1 MIREENP
8 RDLPSPPRSLDH
20 ADHMLQTALSGYP
33 QLAADHLLHREMQG
47 KLAKTVGNFIRQLDL
62 EFRKSALSAEDSEKD
77 RNSKILVRHNAY
89 ETLIETAMNLVG
101 IEGIRVGLSSEER
114 NRVFNHIVETLGT
127 WENLEGKNE
136 GVSIASVTVEE
147 LISNMKKVQGGKSM
161 AAEMGKEIEGK
172 LEEGRRAVSF
182 ISAAKGAIQ
191 ENVYYQMTLKGMCKF
206 GNDYAVGLRW
216 VRHLGFV
223 QVSTNPTLA
232 ARAFEDFPELWGDF
246 KRRIWDHPEWLRDPE
261 RYNDEIAMEGTIIAL
276 LDNLHVFSPVALLS
290 DYQHGMVSY
299 QLNPNISGSLE
310 ESVSDA
316 LNVYSRIQEYLRVYN
331 EYLTWG
337 YSTPTEAGR
346 PDVVFKVSGGSPA
359 ATEITATLTSLGIG
373 TNDTVVFSVAQEAL
387 LITQKF
393 KGLAQ
398 AVKKGIPITQT
409 YETNMGGRLEY
420 HLRDVLGE
428 ELLTEALEKSDD
440 KHGVVHELAQKLG
453 AKGVDPSLSLEEK
466 IKCVTSAFRGN
477 FRSFTLDPFVD
488 VVSGAKIRGKTKEE
502 TVEHLKGLEELVQ
515 QAGTYVAQRVYQLFF
530 SPENRPKWLKYI
542 QEEYGLSGDQA
553 EDVMGKVDVLPASKR
568 RQNDTYFTL
577 APRNMTNTEFPNHQV
592 NVLRTSKQKGFDL
605 SKFEDSALNEPDPGV
620 LSKLIEWED
629 FRKAYEITPE
639 LKAIFERVGASTE
652 GLGEGGLKPEEWPE
666 FGPVVK
672 TMSGFKRDYIKF
684 REKTVATV
692 RGMRSVCQDLL
703 VPA

>member
-1 MIREENP
+1 VIREENP
-8 RDLPSPPRSLDH
+8 KNLPSPPQSLDH
-20 ADHMLQTALSGYP
+20 ADHMLQTALLGYP
-33 QLAADHLLHREMQG
+33 QLATDHLLHGEMRG
-47 KLAKTVGNFIRQLDL
+47 KLAKTVGNFIRRLDL
-62 EFRKSALSAEDSEKD
+62 EFRKSAPSAEDSEND
-77 RNSKILVRHNAY
+77 RKSKILVRHNAY
-89 ETLIETAMNLVG
+89 EALIEIAMNLIG
-101 IEGIRVGLSSEER
+101 IEGIWAGFSSEEK
-114 NRVFNHIVETLGT
+114 NRVFNHMVETLET
-127 WENLEGKNE
+127 WENLEGKNG

-161 AAEMGKEIEGK
+161 VSEMGKEIEGE
-172 LEEGRRAVSF
+172 LEEGRKTASF
-182 ISAAKGAIQ
+182 ISAARRAIQ
-191 ENVYYQMTLKGMCKF
+191 ENVYYQMTLRGMCKF

-232 ARAFEDFPELWGDF
+232 AKAFEDFPELWEDF
-246 KRRIWDHPEWLRDPE
+246 KRAVRDHPEWLRDPE
-261 RYNDEIAMEGTIIAL
+261 RYKDEIAMEGTITAL
-276 LDNLHVFSPVALLS
+276 LDNLRVFSPVALLS

-316 LNVYSRIQEYLRVYN
+316 LKVYSRIQEYLRVYN

-337 YSTPTEAGR
+337 YSTPVEAGR

-428 ELLTEALEKSDD
+428 ELLTEALEKFDD
-440 KHGVVHELAQKLG
+440 KHGMVHELAQKLG

-466 IKCVTSAFRGN
+466 VKCVTSAFRGN
-477 FRSFTLDPFVD
+477 LKSFTLDSFVD
-488 VVSGAKIRGKTKEE
+488 VISKAKIRGNTEEE
-502 TVEHLKGLEELVQ
+502 TFEHLKGLEELVQ
-515 QAGTYVAQRVYQLFF
+515 QAGVYVTQRVYQLFF
-530 SPENRPKWLKYI
+530 SPENRPKWLEYL
-542 QEEYGLSGDQA
+542 QEEYGLSEDQA

-568 RQNDTYFTL
+568 RPNDTYLTL
-577 APRNMTNTEFPNHQV
+577 ASRNMTNTEFPDHQV
-592 NVLRTSKQKGFDL
+592 NVLRASRQEWFDL
-605 SKFEDSALNEPDPGV
+605 SKFEDSALNEPDPKV
-620 LSKLIEWED
+620 LGGLLEFED

-639 LKAIFERVGASTE
+639 LKAIFERVGVRTE

-672 TMSGFKRDYIKF
+672 TMRGFTRDYIEF
-684 REKTVATV
+684 REKAVAFV
-692 RGMRSVCQDLL
+692 REI
-703 VPA
+703 A